1 MKTHKNNCYSPTG
14 PRRGFLTGEIFTEKI
29 SMEKIL
35 PKKIFTEKMLTGKM
49 LTKKIFM
56 QKISPKKILTNKIFR
71 KKISPFRFDNAFG
84 MGSAAAAVLPL
95 LSLLLCLA
103 VSGCTREK
111 IIPLDRQARKEY
123 RIAVVL
129 PLGGD
134 QETHWRRSID
144 WALENLAVPL
154 VCRQGIRITAEW
166 YDEETAGTEAL
177 FTRLAA
183 REDIAAIIGP
193 LYSDH
198 AVVAARC
205 CAATDKPLIPA
216 LASSELLM
224 RPYVGKGFLWC
235 LTENDISQ
243 CEILLTLAIQKGA
256 KSVSLLTPDN
266 LYGQTFL
273 DWFAFQAKELK
284 LDVHG
289 MEVYAEAN
297 LEEKMKLLLAKDT
310 DYLIC
315 VPSGAEATR
324 RMNAL
329 SAAAAPGG
337 PRLLFSDLAFF
348 SDAGSAYEGMEG
360 VAQIQDP
367 QSGFHL
373 AYEARYGIPAGYG
386 SAHFYDAALLA
397 GLGILKADLT
407 GDADLNDAIRSVVS
421 AEGEDINGCTDG
433 GVDRIVSE
441 LIAGASP
448 HPTGASG
455 KLRFNAEAYTNV
467 LHSVFCHWLVYQ
479 GNYLVLEYTTS
490 DDNNRTGS
498 SVVNWNWRVTQMQD
512 FSDAAGRQYPPK
524 TGLYALILAPS
535 AGWENYRHQADA
547 CAFYQLLKAGGLGD
561 DHILMVVEDDI
572 AFDTRNLYPGIVRT
586 SPSGENV
593 YSGVRVDYHPSEITL
608 DALADV
614 LTGQGEGGMMKPSA
628 TDNLL
633 VYWAGH
639 GDPEG
644 PRWLDRTIPAGE
656 AARFFRRLSE
666 ARSFRKSLFVLE
678 TCYAGK
684 VGEAL
689 EGIPGLVCLAA
700 AAADETSKV
709 NSYSAE
715 LHTWLS
721 NSFTDALLE
730 AFAARPDDTLY
741 ALYGRVYGR
750 TLGSHVSVYNA
761 AAFDNLY
768 TAGFREFLSR

>member
-1 MKTHKNNCYSPTG
+1 MKTHKNNRYSPAG
-14 PRRGFLTGEIFTEKI
+14 RRRGFFTGKISTEKI
-29 SMEKIL
+29 SSEKIL
-35 PKKIFTEKMLTGKM
+35 AHKIFPE
-49 LTKKIFM
+49 
-56 QKISPKKILTNKIFR
+56 
-71 KKISPFRFDNAFG
+71 KISPFRFDNAFG
-84 MGSAAAAVLPL
+84 LGSSAAAVLPL
-95 LSLLLCLA
+95 LSLLCLLLCA
-103 VSGCTREK
+103 AFSGCTREK
-111 IIPLDRQARKEY
+111 IIPLDQQARKEY

-129 PLGGD
+129 PLGDG

-144 WALENLAVPL
+144 WAFENLAIPL
-154 VCRQGIRITAEW
+154 VARQGIRITAEW
-166 YDEETAGTEAL
+166 YDEETADIETL
-177 FTRLAA
+177 FTQLAA

-198 AVVAARC
+198 AVAAARC

-243 CEILLTLAIQKGA
+243 CEILLTLAIRKGA

-297 LEEKMKLLLAKDT
+297 LAEKMKPLLAEDT

-315 VPSGAEATR
+315 VSSGVEATR
-324 RMNAL
+324 RMNEL
-329 SAAAAPGG
+329 SAAAAPDA

-348 SDAGSAYEGMEG
+348 SAAGSTYEGMEG

-441 LIAGASP
+441 LIAGGSP
-448 HPTGASG
+448 HLTGASG

-512 FSDAAGRQYPPK
+512 FSDAAGRQYPPQ

-547 CAFYQLLKAGGLGD
+547 FAFYQLLKAGGLGD
-561 DHILMVVEDDI
+561 EHILLVVEDDI

-593 YSGVRVDYHPSEITL
+593 YSGVKVDYHPSEITL

-614 LTGQGEGGMMKPSA
+614 LTGQGGGGMMKPSA

-639 GDPEG
+639 GDPQG

-709 NSYSAE
+709 NSYGAE

-741 ALYGRVYGR
+741 ALYGRVYAR